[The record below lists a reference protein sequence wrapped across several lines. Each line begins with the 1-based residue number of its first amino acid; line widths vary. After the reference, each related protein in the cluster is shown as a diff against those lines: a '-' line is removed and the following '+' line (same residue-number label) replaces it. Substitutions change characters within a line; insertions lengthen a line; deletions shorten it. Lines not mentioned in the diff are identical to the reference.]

1 MNTIKIY
8 LAESGRIADLK
19 KDFPLYQY
27 QFQNKLLNIFVPTS
41 ILAPDFQSQSATGEV
56 LTDYVAGTSVKIG
69 MSYTARDG
77 SIKVS
82 KNYYMRY
89 LKTLTYQNVE
99 YALYE
104 RKLPK
109 EFTNYAGQGANAPIL
124 TINIVNIQ
132 EKSEDGTPIVLSVT
146 ATQTCSLDVMK
157 STSLDNDEAVE
168 PTELENINAEIN
180 SINAILPTKQ
190 DKVDENLT
198 TTNKSVVGA
207 INENKSRIDVNTINI
222 QTNTQNISR
231 NRSDIDLLIARM
243 KLSED
248 YIGQLTGEE
257 LPTNSELNA
266 FVKANT
272 LPSRDPRNGDV
283 IIFIQQIEGATDKN
297 YKYFYSQMDWQHYEI
312 PPIESASN
320 GTLGLVRGT
329 YIIGKP
335 VDHVNTTLVD
345 IIDGEIVNIY
355 VADKTGTLRNIVEY
369 LNSNSAVSKELETQL
384 NAIADTVAKLETAD
398 TQNVKLTGDQVIQGI
413 KNFVGTLQVNGEN
426 ITNVIGDL
434 VISQQIELGADGI
447 IGSNNITYTVQNAED
462 YLPYRTNLRKFILNL
477 HLPVSGEVDSTF
489 PVNITF
495 GDTTYY
501 VYNIINN
508 SRITWADLLSNTTQT
523 AEGFTTIIEA
533 TMLITESLVGFYI
546 ILPTYASATTDMEK
560 IVNNTTLIVNS
571 KNGFAGGSLAQ
582 ANSGGAIGRFANA
595 DYGGAV
601 GQSATASSGGAVGEN
616 ATTSIG
622 GAIGW
627 NAKSDYGGA
636 IGASA
641 KTSNGFAGGYIAQT
655 IDTSGNGIDAIQ
667 LGTGTNSTA
676 KTLQVYDYT
685 LMNADGTIPAER
697 LTNETT
703 ARETADSEL
712 QTAIDNIVNNTTLIA
727 NSKNGFAG
735 GSLAQAN
742 SGGAIGQNS
751 KALTGGAVGN
761 GANSTVGGAIGQQAK
776 TGNGFAGGYL
786 AQTVNSSGIGIDAI
800 QLGKGT
806 NNTEKTLQVYD
817 DNIYNSNTHT
827 LTVTGAITD
836 GTNSI
841 TIGEIVNNIG
851 GVSAVLGNTEDLGV

>member
-41 ILAPDFQSQSATGEV
+41 ILAPDFKSQSATGEV
-56 LTDYVAGTSVKIG
+56 QADYVAGTSVKIG

-124 TINIVNIQ
+124 TVNVVNVQ
-132 EKSEDGTPIVLSVT
+132 EQSEDGTPIILSVT

-168 PTELENINAEIN
+168 PTELENINAQINEIN
-180 SINAILPTKQ
+180 EILPTKQ
-190 DKVDENLT
+190 DKVDENLE

-207 INENKSRIDVNTINI
+207 INENKSKIDVNTTNI
-222 QTNTQNISR
+222 QTNTKDIAK
-231 NRSDIDLLIARM
+231 NREDIDLLISRM

-248 YIGQLTGEE
+248 YIGRLTGEQ
-257 LPTNSELNA
+257 LPSNSELND

-272 LPSRDPRNGDV
+272 SPSRDPRNGDV
-283 IIFIQQIEGATDKN
+283 IIFIQQIEEATDKN
-297 YKYFYSQMDWQHYEI
+297 YKYFYSQMDWQYYEI

-320 GTLGLVRGT
+320 GTLGLVSGT
-329 YIIGKP
+329 YIIGSEISEIK
-335 VDHVNTTLVD
+335 DTLVD
-345 IIDGEIVNIY
+345 IIDGEILNIY
-355 VADKTGTLRNIVEY
+355 VMDRTGVYRNIVEY
-369 LNSNSAVSKELETQL
+369 LNSNSAASKELETQL
-384 NAIADTVAKLETAD
+384 NAIADTVAELKTAD

-434 VISQQIELGADGI
+434 AISQQIELGADGI
-447 IGSNNITYTVQNAED
+447 IESDNITYTVQNAED

-477 HLPVSGEVDSTF
+477 HLPVVGEVTSTF

-501 VYNIINN
+501 VYNVINN
-508 SRITWADLLSNTTQT
+508 ARITWADLLSNTTQT

-546 ILPTYASATTDMEK
+546 ILPTYASATTDIK
-560 IVNNTTLIVNS
+560 NIVNNTTKIENS
-571 KNGFAGGSLAQ
+571 SGGFAGGQNAYTTYGGAIGKNANTSGGFAGGGNTSAVSGGAVGAYAVANDGGAVGYTAQ
-582 ANSGGAIGRFANA
+582 TTNGGAIGR
-595 DYGGAV
+595 
-601 GQSATASSGGAVGEN
+601 SARAGE
-616 ATTSIG
+616 
-622 GAIGW
+622 
-627 NAKSDYGGA
+627 
-636 IGASA
+636 
-641 KTSNGFAGGYIAQT
+641 GFAGGNSARAT
-655 IDTSGNGIDAIQ
+655 DTSGNGIDAIQ
-667 LGTGTNSTA
+667 LGTGTNSNP
-676 KTLQVYDYT
+676 KT
-685 LMNADGTIPAER
+685 
-697 LTNETT
+697 
-703 ARETADSEL
+703 
-712 QTAIDNIVNNTTLIA
+712 
-727 NSKNGFAG
+727 F
-735 GSLAQAN
+735 
-742 SGGAIGQNS
+742 
-751 KALTGGAVGN
+751 
-761 GANSTVGGAIGQQAK
+761 
-776 TGNGFAGGYL
+776 
-786 AQTVNSSGIGIDAI
+786 
-800 QLGKGT
+800 
-806 NNTEKTLQVYD
+806 QVYD
-817 DNIYNSNTHT
+817 DNIYDANTHT
-827 LTVTGAITD
+827 LTVTGTITD

-841 TIGEIVNNIG
+841 TIADIVNKSGGVNLQYSEFVQLPESPNTDYWKAKTVDDEQLIGIINVETGAGRTIGLSKDSVYLSVTNEDDPNVYCNLSLNNNGIELTSTRRRGDVFDIGEIRVTPDGATINNSNIATQEYVDNLIG